1 MIDGCE
7 VERRIV
13 PAGPAGHITERTFK
27 SFLALL
33 LHIP

>member
-7 VERRIV
+7 RERRIV
-13 PAGPAGHITERTFK
+13 PVRPAGHITESVLK

-33 LHIP
+33 LYIP